1 MRSEITIKGLPESLP
16 FYGSQNYL
24 YGLSDFWSTWFEDQE
39 VTERLLEATSYQ
51 LADIYS
57 KFIQLCTTSSL
68 FDIRNTFHSSIKLL
82 LIDSDDLVIGQF
94 GNVYKLKDNI
104 LDARY
109 LLDKPLA
116 TTASYEKDVHFGLSE
131 DGSTINFY
139 KPLSEMKFSSRRI
152 LKNGV
157 EVTQYSIWA
166 TDVEIDE
173 QALFKYFGT
182 LVRVSPQTSTEVYR
196 AYIQGLFYLYTQ
208 GPTVELLKRGVHLAL
223 GIPLARAEE
232 AVLLIRQDD
241 QSGDYIVVTELNSYR
256 LPYGTVPSVEV
267 GEVLTEGSELSTIAT
282 LVDYTLD
289 DNWWINLSLPRVLF
303 PDATGVVTATPGSF
317 EDYAMRNYL
326 KHHTFL
332 VKVTLSGS
340 LTSSAAD
347 EILRLV
353 QDARPRYTMAI
364 NVWSVPIETEELRE
378 EDILTY
384 SVSLGSSEGFVDQF
398 LSGEYLTRN
407 HLEADI
413 AGERSI
419 RQWIRS
425 NGLLGAATSVDVT
438 HSVNT
443 AIQSGIT
450 TTLLDSRLVPL
461 FNLDWVELSQMLSD
475 LGVTYSF
482 PSPPFRPQKSFLVTP
497 VNLIA
502 KYSEVVFAKTPL
514 DTLGGIS
521 YNLKEFSSWV
531 GEMNRVFV
539 PTLGEI
545 TATDTLVIF
554 PSVEDIYSLFLYR
567 PSGNT
572 IFNPVYFP
580 PSEEDVLT
588 VTQVP
593 I

>member
-1 MRSEITIKGLPESLP
+1 MRSEITIKGLPETLP
-16 FYGSQNYL
+16 FYGSQSYL

-39 VTERLLEATSYQ
+39 MTERLLEATSYQ
-51 LADIYS
+51 LSDIYS
-57 KFIQLCTTSSL
+57 KFIQLCTTASL
-68 FDIRNTFHSSIKLL
+68 FDIRSTFHSSIKLL
-82 LIDSDDLVIGQF
+82 LVDSDELITGQF
-94 GNVYKLKDNI
+94 GNNYKLKDNI
-104 LDARY
+104 VDARY

-116 TTASYEKDVHFGLSE
+116 ATASYEKDVHFGLSE

-139 KPLSEMKFSSRRI
+139 KPLEDMKFSSRKI

-208 GPTVELLKRGVHLAL
+208 GPTIDLLKRGVHLAL

-232 AVLLIRQDD
+232 EVLLIKQDD
-241 QSGDYIVVTELNSYR
+241 QSGDYVVVTEQNSYR
-256 LPYGTVPSVEV
+256 LPYGTVPSVAEGDVLAV
-267 GEVLTEGSELSTIAT
+267 GVELSNIAT
-282 LVDYTLD
+282 LVDYTID
-289 DNWWINLSLPRVLF
+289 DNWWINLRLPSVLF
-303 PDATGVVTATPGSF
+303 PDATGIVVATPGSF

-332 VKVTLSGS
+332 VKINLSGS
-340 LTSSAAD
+340 LTSAAAA

-364 NVWSVPIETEELRE
+364 NVWSVPIEVEDLRE
-378 EDILTY
+378 EDFIENL
-384 SVSLGSSEGFVDQF
+384 SARLDFSDQM

-425 NGLLGAATSVDVT
+425 NGEVGAATSVDVT
-438 HSVNT
+438 HSVST
-443 AIQSGIT
+443 AIQSGFT
-450 TTLLDSRLVPL
+450 TTLLDSHLVPL
-461 FNLDWVELSQMLSD
+461 FNLDWIELSAMLAD
-475 LGVTYSF
+475 LGVSYSF
-482 PSPPFRPQKSFLVTP
+482 PSPPFRPSNNFLITP
-497 VNLIA
+497 VNLVS
-502 KYSEVVFAKTPL
+502 KYLDVVLAKTPL
-514 DTLGGIS
+514 DTVGGIS

-539 PTLGEI
+539 ATTGEV
-545 TATDTLVIF
+545 TTTDTLVVF
-554 PSVEDIYSLFLYR
+554 NAVDDIYSLFLYR

-580 PSEEDVLT
+580 PGEEDVLT
-588 VTQVP
+588 VSQVP

>member
-39 VTERLLEATSYQ
+39 VTERLLEVTSYQ

-68 FDIRNTFHSSIKLL
+68 FDIRSTFHSSIKLL
-82 LIDSDDLVIGQF
+82 LIDSDDLVTGQF

-116 TTASYEKDVHFGLSE
+116 ATASYEKDVHFGLSE

-267 GEVLTEGSELSTIAT
+267 GEVLIEGAELSTIAT
-282 LVDYTLD
+282 LVDYTID
-289 DNWWINLSLPRVLF
+289 DNWWINLSLPSVLF

-378 EDILTY
+378 EDPL
-384 SVSLGSSEGFVDQF
+384 EGPNARLDFLDQM
-398 LSGEYLTRN
+398 LSDEYLTRN
-407 HLEADI
+407 HLEVDI
-413 AGERSI
+413 AGERGG

-425 NGLLGAATSVDVT
+425 NGKVGAATSVDVT
-438 HSVNT
+438 HIVNT
-443 AIQSGIT
+443 TIQSGVT
-450 TTLLDSRLVPL
+450 TPILDSHLVPL
-461 FNLDWVELSQMLSD
+461 FNLDWVDLSQMLSD

-482 PSPPFRPQKSFLVTP
+482 PSPHVRPQKSFLITP

-502 KYSEVVFAKTPL
+502 KYAEVVLAKTPIG
-514 DTLGGIS
+514 TLGGIS

-554 PSVEDIYSLFLYR
+554 PSVEDIYSMFLYR

-580 PSEEDVLT
+580 PGEEDVLT

>member
-1 MRSEITIKGLPESLP
+1 MRSEITIKGIPGSLP

-39 VTERLLEATSYQ
+39 MTERLLEATSYQ
-51 LADIYS
+51 LSDIYS
-57 KFIQLCTTSSL
+57 KFIQLCTTASL
-68 FDIRNTFHSSIKLL
+68 FDIRNTFHSSIKLI
-82 LIDSDDLVIGQF
+82 LIDSDELITGQF
-94 GNVYKLKDNI
+94 GNNYKLKDNI
-104 LDARY
+104 VDARY

-116 TTASYEKDVHFGLSE
+116 ATASYEKDVHFGLSQ

-139 KPLSEMKFSSRRI
+139 KPLEDMRFSSRRI
-152 LKNGV
+152 LKNGK

-182 LVRVSPQTSTEVYR
+182 LVRVGPQTSTEVYR

-208 GPTVELLKRGVHLAL
+208 GPTIDLLKRGVHLAL

-232 AVLLIRQDD
+232 EVLLIKQDD
-241 QSGDYIVVTELNSYR
+241 QSGDFVVVTEQNSYR

-267 GEVLTEGSELSTIAT
+267 GETLAVGSELSTIAT
-282 LVDYTLD
+282 LVDYTID
-289 DNWWINLSLPRVLF
+289 DNWWINLSLPSVLF

-353 QDARPRYTMAI
+353 QDARPRYTMAV

-378 EDILTY
+378 EDFIENLSTIIN
-384 SVSLGSSEGFVDQF
+384 SSDQM
-398 LSGEYLTRN
+398 LSGEYLTRD
-407 HLEADI
+407 HLETDI
-413 AGERSI
+413 AGERGG

-425 NGLLGAATSVDVT
+425 NGEVGTSVSVDVT
-438 HSVNT
+438 HIVNT

-450 TTLLDSRLVPL
+450 TTLLDSHLVPL

-482 PSPPFRPQKSFLVTP
+482 PSPPFRPQKSFLITP

-554 PSVEDIYSLFLYR
+554 YSVEDIYSLFLYR